1 LHSPFARVAPW
12 ALLLALVLM
21 ALGVDRRVPAP
32 RFLLRLSL
40 KVRLKQSLGWLSPLI
55 PCGPLWLMLGVA
67 AASGTVADGALL
79 LLSFSVGT
87 VLVYA
92 PLVAGWSHLQGL
104 CSPHWMERTRQGLV
118 WTAVALMAWRLGNPS
133 SDGCCGL

>member
-1 LHSPFARVAPW
+1 
-12 ALLLALVLM
+12 M
-21 ALGVDRRVPAP
+21 AFGLDRRVPAP

-67 AASGTVADGALL
+67 AASGTIEDGALL
-79 LLSFSVGT
+79 LFSFSAGT

-92 PLVAGWSHLQGL
+92 PLLAGWARVQGL
-104 CSPHWMERTRQGLV
+104 CSPLWLERTRKGLV